1 MILLILKKC
10 TYIGVYKETEKQTR
24 LEILSQNRKD
34 LHPQAAK
41 IKQTIKNVLDND
53 PSLVERIRTLFR
65 EQVITIISII
75 NALSLTTATIALAI
89 TGDLE

>member
-1 MILLILKKC
+1 M
-10 TYIGVYKETEKQTR
+10 
-24 LEILSQNRKD
+24 LSQNRKD